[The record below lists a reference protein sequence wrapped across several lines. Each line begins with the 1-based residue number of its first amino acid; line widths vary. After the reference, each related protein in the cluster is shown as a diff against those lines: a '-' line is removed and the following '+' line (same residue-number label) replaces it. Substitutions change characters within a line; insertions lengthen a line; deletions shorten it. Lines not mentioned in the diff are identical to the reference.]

1 MHADEFED
9 RNYSRHE
16 SAWERGSSRF
26 MAYVRTRRSDH
37 WIMFL
42 AGLVIGLVLG

>member
-1 MHADEFED
+1 MHAEEFEG
-9 RNYSRHE
+9 RHHSRYE

-42 AGLVIGLVLG
+42 AGLVIGLILG